1 MALFLAGH
9 VALVGTLYLVQV
21 DLWEKLLLATDSH
34 DLTIDAA
41 EGPVTAH
48 AQMLKEASPAPW
60 LGRYFGDLLTMV
72 INHLLTGMILQVWRK
87 PCDPIV
93 LLEISRVSGFW
104 KSEFLLGFLSR
115 VDCDAFATRTTSVR
129 KMGEDRMFGFHFVF
143 FCIYI
148 IIYSYFFLSLWKNIF
163 VFTEGRLQVKLPT
176 IWGDEKQTWQVES
189 AEVGSD
195 EKQSREAKSEERN
208 DGCTTF
214 QKSREILCFS
224 NDLCVWKVGK

>member
-72 INHLLTGMILQVWRK
+72 INHLLTGMILQV
-87 PCDPIV
+87 
-93 LLEISRVSGFW
+93 
-104 KSEFLLGFLSR
+104 
-115 VDCDAFATRTTSVR
+115 
-129 KMGEDRMFGFHFVF
+129 
-143 FCIYI
+143 
-148 IIYSYFFLSLWKNIF
+148 
-163 VFTEGRLQVKLPT
+163 
-176 IWGDEKQTWQVES
+176 
-189 AEVGSD
+189 
-195 EKQSREAKSEERN
+195 
-208 DGCTTF
+208 
-214 QKSREILCFS
+214 
-224 NDLCVWKVGK
+224 